1 MYKLLTVD
9 VWDTLLR
16 RDCHPECIK
25 LATAAYVFGF
35 NERIVSSSYKSH
47 WEIYQARNEIECTLA
62 DRAEASGFDREYDIF
77 EVFNKWLEKICDKK
91 YSFALAEQLVEYEL
105 SVEIERSYA
114 DPGIINFIS
123 KIPAEKKLFLSDF
136 YMKSTLLNRLLNEKG
151 LSEYINDGI
160 SSCDN
165 FLNKRSGRVFKKLH
179 ENFEIKSSEHAHIGD
194 NEWSDVECPL
204 SIGIDSKIYKPETQ
218 HNEREHLESLFSSR
232 SLLFT
237 EMMHRVNLIQSPAD
251 LINSPKKLA
260 SFRLGLAMSPL
271 FVGFVLSVVELSIA
285 DKIDKIFYL
294 TREGEF
300 LKKIHDRLFS
310 DGSKYFGHPVPFS
323 DLLEVSRLSTF
334 LPSLKDTSPE
344 ELARMWRIHGRQS
357 IEGFFSTLGYS
368 VADFQDLLDYYK
380 IKRDEIIVSPENDP
394 RFIELIQSE
403 KFTSVINLKILDQKS
418 LLTNYLYQKNISDG
432 MRVGLVDVGW
442 RGSIQDNLA
451 KICNGIE
458 FSGHYLALKKFV
470 EVQPDNGKKNAW
482 LINESVEFD
491 AIKSKCLE
499 AYAVIEMLC
508 NSDSGSVVGYS
519 DAGGVVCAEKHIDA
533 FENIAYNDFAKYFQ
547 EGVLAASQLLNSYI
561 TRYVVSPSEMRDL
574 ALNIWYIAGSNPEK
588 ELVDVFMTSS
598 QHDMFSFG
606 DIFNRSDVP
615 SLSVIFKSFFIK
627 KHRKSVIQ
635 FVGRV
640 QWTAAI
646 RKMDGAGMIHRN
658 ILMLIFVV
666 ANFYRRCK
674 VKFKNRS
681 L

>member
-35 NERIVSSSYKSH
+35 NERIVCSSYKSH
-47 WEIYQARNEIECTLA
+47 WEIYQARIEIECTLA

-77 EVFNKWLEKICDKK
+77 EVFNKWLEKICNKK
-91 YSFALAEQLVEYEL
+91 YSFALSEHLVEYEL
-105 SVEIERSYA
+105 NVEIERSYA
-114 DPGIINFIS
+114 DPGIVEFIS
-123 KIPAEKKLFLSDF
+123 KIPAEKKIFLSDF
-136 YMKSTLLNRLLNEKG
+136 YMKSSILNRLLDAKG
-151 LSEYINDGI
+151 FGGYLNDGI
-160 SSCDN
+160 SSCDY
-165 FLNKRSGRVFKKLH
+165 FLNKRSGRVFKNLH
-179 ENFEIKSSEHAHIGD
+179 EKYEIKSSEHVHIGD
-194 NEWSDVECPL
+194 NEWSDVECPR

-237 EMMHRVNLIQSPAD
+237 EMMHKVNLIQSPAD
-251 LINSPKKLA
+251 LIDSPKKIA

-271 FVGFVLSVVELSIA
+271 FVGFVLSVVEQSIA

-300 LKKIHDRLFS
+300 LKKIHDGLFS

-334 LPSLKDTSPE
+334 LPSLTDTSPE

-380 IKRDEIIVSPENDP
+380 IKRDEVIVAPENDP
-394 RFIELIQSE
+394 RFIELIQSN
-403 KFTSVINLKILDQKS
+403 KFSTVIISKMLDQKR

-442 RGSIQDNLA
+442 RGSIQDNLS

-470 EVQPDNGKKNAW
+470 EVQPANAKKNAW

-519 DAGGVVCAEKHIDA
+519 DGGGVVCAEKNIDA
-533 FENIAYNDFAKYFQ
+533 LENNSYNDFAKYFQ
-547 EGVLAASQLLNSYI
+547 EGVLAASPLLNNYI
-561 TRYVVSPSEMRDL
+561 NRYVVSPSEMRDL

-606 DIFNRSDVP
+606 DIFKRSDLP
-615 SLSVIFKSFFIK
+615 SLAVIFKSFFIK

-646 RKMDGAGMIHRN
+646 RKMNGVGMIHRN
-658 ILMLIFVV
+658 VLMLIFVV

-681 L
+681 F